1 MRDRLTTIF
10 IVSLVTLTIWLF
22 AEAESLGHQSL
33 PVTVEIAPGDPSR
46 MVYTSTGWDGRVT
59 LDISG
64 SRRALEL
71 ARDLLTQP
79 LKVPL
84 PGSTPEGE
92 QGIDLFQLL
101 TVNQALART
110 GVTVESVRPLRAGVV
125 VQEIVTRQAT
135 IRAELVDLQVQ
146 GDIAVTPDKADVRLP
161 KMLAARL
168 GDNFEV
174 IARVPADQQARLA
187 QPGPVA
193 VQADI
198 VLPPSL
204 AGERGVQL
212 LTPKA
217 SLAFSIKSTLTSAQF
232 TFPVQVLTLPVEWG
246 DWTVEIRGEDERLNV
261 ELTGPSDIIDRLKS
275 PEARLIAVLALSSDD
290 LARKVTTKDAGFG
303 VVRSGVF
310 SPLPTGV
317 QVNPEKRSV
326 RFEITKRGTP

>member
-10 IVSLVTLTIWLF
+10 AVTLVTLTIWLF
-22 AEAESLGHQSL
+22 AEAESLGHQTL
-33 PVTVEIAPGDPSR
+33 PITVEIAPGDPSR
-46 MVYTSTGWDGRVT
+46 MVYASTGWDGRVT

-71 ARDLLTQP
+71 ARDLLAQP

-101 TVNQALART
+101 TVNEALART

-135 IRAELVDLQVQ
+135 IRAELVDIQVQ

-161 KMLAARL
+161 KLVAARL
-168 GDNFEV
+168 GEKFEV
-174 IARVPADQQARLA
+174 IARVPADQRSRLG

-193 VQADI
+193 VQADV

-204 AGERGVQL
+204 ADERGVQL

-232 TFPVQVLTLPVEWG
+232 AFPVQVLTLPIEWG
-246 DWTVEIRGEDERLNV
+246 DWTVKIREEDERLNV

-275 PEARLIAVLALSSDD
+275 PEERLIAILALSSDD
-290 LARKVTTKDAGFG
+290 LARKVTMKDAGFG
-303 VVRSGVF
+303 VVRNGVF
-310 SPLPTGV
+310 SPLPAGI
-317 QVNPEKRSV
+317 QVKADSRSV
-326 RFEITKRGTP
+326 RFEVNKRGNP